1 MKYIL
6 NLFIENNDKSFLF
19 LRFLRANGY
28 NGTVFST
35 ASLKHTLEDI
45 TDDDKIFIN
54 LQHLDP
60 KSLVETTYCFFIVE
74 EDKLEEL
81 KQLIRE
87 KTNQFTTIKGGMYS
101 YALHDFEGSF

>member
-35 ASLKHTLEDI
+35 ASLKHTLED
-45 TDDDKIFIN
+45 TIFIN
-54 LQHLDP
+54 LHHLDP

>member
-19 LRFLRANGY
+19 FRFLHTKRY
-28 NGTVFST
+28 NRTIFST
-35 ASLKHTLEDI
+35 ASLKHTLEDT

-54 LQHLDP
+54 LHHLDP

>member
-6 NLFIENNDKSFLF
+6 NLFIENNDKSFL
-19 LRFLRANGY
+19 RADGY

-35 ASLKHTLEDI
+35 ASLKHTLEDT

-54 LQHLDP
+54 LHHLDP